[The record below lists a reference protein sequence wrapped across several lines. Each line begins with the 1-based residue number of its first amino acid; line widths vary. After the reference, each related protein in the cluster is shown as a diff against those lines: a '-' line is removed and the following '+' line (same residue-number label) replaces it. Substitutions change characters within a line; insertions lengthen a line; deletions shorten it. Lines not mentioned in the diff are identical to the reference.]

1 MCGISGFSLVPGC
14 DLDRSLLAKALM
26 AGVAERGADATG
38 YAWSRHGEKDIYVHK
53 QIGGAA
59 EMLPLIE
66 IDQDADAI
74 LLHVRD
80 FTKGSPS
87 IMANNHPIRHGHVV
101 GIHNGRIQNDD
112 QLLAAYGIERAEPG
126 MTVDSEAIFA
136 LVNLEGPSPL
146 ALQELQ
152 GSYACAWIDDREEDA
167 IYVVRGVG
175 RPLWLAIDRC
185 GVFFASTASAF
196 SLLDR
201 YTGLSLHP
209 QEITDGV
216 MFNIVSGQIVEH
228 ELFEPRRDFTEKG
241 PSLLAHPEE
250 QRRCLELLDAMA
262 MTPPPS

>member
-14 DLDRSLLAKALM
+14 DIDRSLLGKSLM
-26 AGVAERGADATG
+26 AGVAERGADAAG
-38 YAWSRHGEKDIYVHK
+38 YAWSRQGEKDIYVHK

-59 EMLPLIE
+59 DLLPLIE
-66 IDQDADAI
+66 IADDADSI

-80 FTKGSPS
+80 FTKGAPS

-112 QLLAAYGIERAEPG
+112 TLLAAYGIARAEPE

-136 LVNLEGPSPL
+136 VVNLEGPSVH

-152 GSYACAWIDDREEDA
+152 GSYACAWIDDRDEDA
-167 IYVVRGVG
+167 VYVVLGTG

-196 SLLDR
+196 SFVDR

-209 QEITDGV
+209 QEVTEGV
-216 MFNIVSGQIVEH
+216 MFSIVSGQIVEH
-228 ELFEPRRDFTEKG
+228 ELFEPRRDYQERG
-241 PSLLAHPEE
+241 PSLLAHPDE
-250 QRRCLELLDAMA
+250 QRRCLELLDS
-262 MTPPPS
+262 MTAAGR